1 MNGVMSE
8 RDEINV
14 RNQLASRRGRRTE
27 RRKGMTSSM
36 FMMVNMMS
44 WVLSLSFSL
53 FPFVSSE
60 AIVFALPS

>member
-27 RRKGMTSSM
+27 RRKGDDDVDVHDGEHDELGP
-36 FMMVNMMS
+36 FP
-44 WVLSLSFSL
+44 FL
-53 FPFVSSE
+53 FPFPFRFV
-60 AIVFALPS
+60 